1 MIDRLLFVLGE
12 ALTALRRNLGMT
24 FAAVSTVALTLF
36 VLGGLGL
43 SYLAV
48 ARYAR
53 TLPGRFE
60 MRAFVRDGVRKEDI
74 RRAAIQLRAIPGVA
88 DVVLIPKEGAWARF
102 SAQNPDFTQGV
113 ENPFPDGFRVRISDL
128 SRGDAIARRIRE
140 LPLMD
145 PEGVAYFKNEARVA
159 DDVLR
164 VLRWVGSTVGAL
176 LALVSGVLIFNAIRL
191 AMLSRRL
198 EVRVMQLVGASP
210 ATVYSPFLIE
220 GAVQG
225 LLGGALAG
233 VLLQSSYIVL
243 AGFVR
248 NLANLAT
255 LPTFPTGPVISAL
268 AAAGGTYGLIC
279 STLALIGLR
288 VRTR

>member
-24 FAAVSTVALTLF
+24 FAAVSTVALSLF

-60 MRAFVRDGVRKEDI
+60 MRAFLRDEVQKKDI
-74 RRAAIQLRAIPGVA
+74 RRAAIQIRAISGVA
-88 DVVLIPKEGAWARF
+88 SVVLIPKEGAWARF
-102 SAQNPDFTQGV
+102 SAGNPDFTQGI
-113 ENPFPDGFRVRISDL
+113 ENPFPDGFRVTISDL
-128 SRGDAIARRIRE
+128 SRGDAVARRIGE

-145 PEGVAYFKNEARVA
+145 PEGVTYFRNEARVA
-159 DDVLR
+159 DDILR

-210 ATVYSPFLIE
+210 ATVYAPFLIE

-225 LLGGALAG
+225 ALGGALAG

-243 AGFVR
+243 EGFVR
-248 NLANLAT
+248 GLVNLSS
-255 LPTFPTGPVISAL
+255 LPTFPAGPVVGAL
-268 AAAGGTYGLIC
+268 AGVGGAYGLLC
-279 STLALIGLR
+279 SSLALVGLR